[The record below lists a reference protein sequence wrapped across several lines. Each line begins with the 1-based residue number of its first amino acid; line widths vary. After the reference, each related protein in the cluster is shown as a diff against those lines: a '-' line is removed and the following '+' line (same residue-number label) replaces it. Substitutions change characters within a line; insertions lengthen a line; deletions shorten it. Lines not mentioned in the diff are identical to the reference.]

1 MTYHEFCRNIHFLRG
16 IRGYDNKGS
25 ALPKDRISCVF
36 SERDLLHLQRR
47 HCVALK
53 GSVRT
58 VLFHDG
64 KAFVASQH
72 WKHGGRGLSG
82 IFGEKIGMRR
92 TVRLLLPGYF
102 VGYGLMSVFGAAGVL
117 MTAFFL
123 VGIAKGNALN
133 TCTVLVGNHAKNR
146 ARSVTAMHCCYAA
159 GALLCP
165 FFLSALQGILPSCPS
180 SASVRQAFFS
190 GFSALRQGFPWAAA
204 GSRRG
209 QGKRTSP
216 F

>member
-1 MTYHEFCRNIHFLRG
+1 
-16 IRGYDNKGS
+16 
-25 ALPKDRISCVF
+25 
-36 SERDLLHLQRR
+36 
-47 HCVALK
+47 
-53 GSVRT
+53 
-58 VLFHDG
+58 
-64 KAFVASQH
+64 
-72 WKHGGRGLSG
+72 
-82 IFGEKIGMRR
+82 
-92 TVRLLLPGYF
+92 
-102 VGYGLMSVFGAAGVL
+102 MSLFGAAGVL

-146 ARSVTAMHCCYAA
+146 ARSVTAMHCFYAA

-165 FFLSALQGILPSCPS
+165 FFLFPSCPS